1 MGRRPLY
8 RWKPGFYGLTQ
19 NYRAALFRIIHEIV
33 FYGRGGYSWGEVY
46 NFPIWLRN
54 VTHKFI
60 EEYITKEK
68 EAQNSNMTT
77 SSNGKSNTD
86 LNWANPDKSKLNK
99 PSKSIPAPKI
109 NLPSYVSKAS
119 KK

>member
-1 MGRRPLY
+1 MGRRPLFL
-8 RWKPGFYGLTQ
+8 WKPGFYGLTQ
-19 NYRAALFRIIHEIV
+19 NYRAALFRQIHEIV
-33 FYGRGGYSWGEVY
+33 FYGRGGYSWEETY

-60 EEYITKEK
+60 EEYTIKEK
-68 EAQNSNMTT
+68 EAQSGTGTT
-77 SSNGKSNTD
+77 TNNGTSNTD
-86 LNWANPDKSKLNK
+86 LDWANPDKSKLNK
-99 PSKSIPAPKI
+99 PSKTPPPPKV